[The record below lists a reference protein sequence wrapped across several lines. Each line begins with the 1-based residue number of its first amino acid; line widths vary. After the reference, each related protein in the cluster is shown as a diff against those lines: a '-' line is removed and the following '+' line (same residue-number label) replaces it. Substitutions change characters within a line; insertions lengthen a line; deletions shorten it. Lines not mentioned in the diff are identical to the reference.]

1 MIYTPMTRKA
11 MKIAY
16 DAHAG
21 QVDKTGLPYIYHPA
35 HLAETMTDENSVIA
49 ALLHDVIEDTD
60 ITIEDLAREGF
71 DDEVLTALTLLNHNP
86 AEAYMDYVSRLSTCP
101 LARRVKLAD
110 LRHNS
115 DISRLDSV
123 DEKAARRLEKYA
135 RAIRLLEAVE
145 HPESLSSGNH

>member
-21 QVDKTGLPYIYHPA
+21 QVDKTGIPYIYHPI
-35 HLAETMTDENSVIA
+35 HLAESMSDENSVIT
-49 ALLHDVIEDTD
+49 ALLHDVVEDTD
-60 ITIEDLAREGF
+60 ITIDDLAREGF
-71 DDEVLTALTLLNHNP
+71 HEDILTALTLLTHNP
-86 AEAYMDYVSRLSTCP
+86 AEEYMDYISRLSTCP
-101 LARRVKLAD
+101 LARKVKLAD

-115 DISRLDSV
+115 DAARLDFI
-123 DEKAARRLEKYA
+123 DKKTAHRLEKYS

-145 HPESLSSGNH
+145 KGQ

>member
-21 QVDKTGLPYIYHPA
+21 QADKTGIPYIYHPI
-35 HLAETMTDENSVIA
+35 HLAESMSDENSVIT
-49 ALLHDVIEDTD
+49 ALLHDVAEDTN
-60 ITIEDLAREGF
+60 ITIDDLAREGF
-71 DDEVLTALTLLNHNP
+71 QEDILTALTLLTHNP
-86 AEAYMDYVSRLSTCP
+86 AEEYMDYISRLSTCP

-115 DISRLDSV
+115 DVTRLDSI
-123 DEKAARRLEKYA
+123 DEKTARRLEKYS

-145 HPESLSSGNH
+145 KGQ